1 MLWALTR
8 ELRTL
13 LSLHQHLDQGQSF
26 EHACKSQKPMIFDK
40 RRPAYQKAI
49 QRLPMKRLHKLL
61 LMAQRL
67 DLAVKGAS
75 PVPLWAGLHD
85 LAMSMSGARGILS
98 ETPGPTGLVQII
110 STLPFCLKSHDVCF
124 YTIDS
129 SAKNAC
135 SPTSLRKKTMKT
147 VRAYLATL
155 LIAALVL
162 ASLPV
167 VAAPTAPQGMDLVST
182 QSVLAGD
189 RAGADRERINEILAR
204 ADVQDQLLKQG
215 VNPADVEARV
225 AALSDAEAQQMAQ
238 QLEELPA
245 GAGVIG
251 ALFAVFIILLI
262 TDILGL
268 TDVYPFTR

>member
-1 MLWALTR
+1 
-8 ELRTL
+8 
-13 LSLHQHLDQGQSF
+13 
-26 EHACKSQKPMIFDK
+26 
-40 RRPAYQKAI
+40 
-49 QRLPMKRLHKLL
+49 
-61 LMAQRL
+61 
-67 DLAVKGAS
+67 
-75 PVPLWAGLHD
+75 
-85 LAMSMSGARGILS
+85 
-98 ETPGPTGLVQII
+98 
-110 STLPFCLKSHDVCF
+110 
-124 YTIDS
+124 
-129 SAKNAC
+129 
-135 SPTSLRKKTMKT
+135 MKT
-147 VRAYLATL
+147 VRAYLSTL

-162 ASLPV
+162 TSLPV

-238 QLEELPA
+238 QLEQLPA

-251 ALFAVFIILLI
+251 VLFAVFVILLV